1 MPVQIDDDS
10 GEMTEGEKAAKQAR
24 IAAHKEKWLKHF
36 YELEAKI
43 KTESEAQYAFISQQQ
58 QQTASKPQ
66 ENIPQLT
73 TPTTGGRSPLESA
86 PPTDQQSPL
95 FESRESPTLAQP
107 QAVVDADVSPASP
120 YTLSPILP
128 PKSSNLP
135 TGLDDAVAASRSA
148 VPSNNTTS
156 VNGRKKD
163 HAPRHTENRGLSNLD
178 VVSKANLLTVDNTKK
193 RPREQGPSSES
204 PSAPSTSAR
213 AQKKSKSNA
222 PVTASSSASPPV
234 SSSLDAR
241 SGPITA
247 PDWYSRI
254 NLEKIK
260 IKNRSTLVRLTR
272 ITELIRAAKKEHRG
286 SKEVFEKIRDE
297 IHDLEFIA
305 VSPDLLRKAN
315 LLDNERGIPQLF
327 HPDFKGSLQVPWDIE
342 SDTLELYY
350 KWTQRIFTPD
360 LLRGIDAQ
368 PKPIDKS
375 DRKGWSIKSE
385 KLSALYFGNGTIVNG
400 QWWPRQICAVRD
412 GAHGA
417 MIAGITGIK
426 GEGAV
431 SVVMS
436 GAEYNED
443 DEDNGEDVWYCGTAS
458 NDPSGPT
465 EATNYLILS
474 LESQR
479 PVRLMRSSNIPNSP
493 FKPSYGFR
501 YDGLYDVVE
510 KELISKVRQHYRFRL
525 VRQRGQPPIR
535 HKGVEARPTPQEIEA
550 LQKLERDLGVRGWS
564 D

>member
-1 MPVQIDDDS
+1 MPVQTDDDS
-10 GEMTEGEKAAKQAR
+10 GQQDMTEGEKAAKQAR

-36 YELEAKI
+36 DDLEAKI
-43 KTESEAQYAFISQQQ
+43 KTESEAQYAIISQQQ

-66 ENIPQLT
+66 ENSPQLT
-73 TPTTGGRSPLESA
+73 TPTTGGPSSVQSA
-86 PPTDQQSPL
+86 PPADQQSPL
-95 FESRESPTLAQP
+95 FESGESHSPTLEDG
-107 QAVVDADVSPASP
+107 QASTSAEIEVAPVSPLQLGAEKPSKP
-120 YTLSPILP
+120 RSV
-128 PKSSNLP
+128 PKGLGTTATNGPADTEKSN
-135 TGLDDAVAASRSA
+135 G
-148 VPSNNTTS
+148 
-156 VNGRKKD
+156 
-163 HAPRHTENRGLSNLD
+163 
-178 VVSKANLLTVDNTKK
+178 VVSKNGQKDGDQTPSHSDLQSQVKKLTIDTSKK
-193 RPREQGPSSES
+193 RRREQGQSSAS
-204 PSAPSTSAR
+204 PIAPSTSVR
-213 AQKKSKSNA
+213 EQKKSKTNA
-222 PVTASSSASPPV
+222 LATASSSASPPV
-234 SSSLDAR
+234 PSSLDAR
-241 SGPITA
+241 SGPLTA
-247 PDWYSRI
+247 PDWYLRI
-254 NLEKIK
+254 NLDKIK
-260 IKNRSTLVRLTR
+260 IKNRSTLVRLIR
-272 ITELIRAAKKEHRG
+272 ITDLIRAAKKEHKG

-342 SDTLELYY
+342 SDSLELYY
-350 KWTQRIFTPD
+350 KWIQRIFTPD
-360 LLRGIDAQ
+360 LLRGIDAR

-385 KLSALYFGNGTIVNG
+385 KLSALYFGNGSLVNG

-443 DEDNGEDVWYCGTAS
+443 DEDNGENVWYCGTAS
-458 NDPSGPT
+458 NDPTGPT

-474 LESQR
+474 LENQR

-493 FKPSYGFR
+493 FKPSHGFR
-501 YDGLYDVVE
+501 YDGLYDIVE

-525 VRQRGQPPIR
+525 VRQRDQPPIR
-535 HKGVEARPTPQEIEA
+535 YKGVEARPTPQEIEA
-550 LQKLERDLGVRGWS
+550 LQKLERDLGVKGWS